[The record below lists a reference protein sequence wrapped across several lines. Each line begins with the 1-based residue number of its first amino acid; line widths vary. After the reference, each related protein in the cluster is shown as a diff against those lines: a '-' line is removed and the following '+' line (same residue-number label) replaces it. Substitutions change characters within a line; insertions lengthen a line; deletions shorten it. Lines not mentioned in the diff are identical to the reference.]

1 MFDYRTVEAGI
12 IVDCSSLHF
21 GPFSVLI
28 ISEGEKEYTFYL
40 RHKKYCILK
49 YMFSICA
56 TENDTITD
64 LVEIAENN
72 APQYI
77 PDFIQE
83 CFADNE

>member
-1 MFDYRTVEAGI
+1 MPEYKIVDHGI

-21 GPFSVLI
+21 GPFSVVILPETD
-28 ISEGEKEYTFYL
+28 SEHSFYL

-49 YMFSICA
+49 YMFTLVESE
-56 TENDTITD
+56 TLE
-64 LVEIAENN
+64 LVEIAYNN

-83 CFADNE
+83 CFSETE